1 MNISSS
7 SPSSPPSQQINNLNN
22 RRNSFLY
29 LGICLTL
36 LGCLISII
44 SIALPG
50 WQILDL
56 PELNAVHEH
65 AILFDCI
72 ISEVTPLNDLPRIH
86 RDGRKSLPP
95 LKPARQ
101 CTYKFEGLPSWQ
113 TSLFVRMAF
122 EEGDFGARE
131 HLNNHRFLPQHKA
144 VLFFCVFTSV
154 FSFLSIFVGAC
165 SSCFLPN
172 AILHTISVGLATS
185 CSILA
190 DISFW
195 MAAENDIGIRGS
207 TTVVYQQHL
216 SYAFFIHCLGS
227 LTLLLSSL
235 FSVLSAYLLLLGE
248 CRKKQLLLD
257 KNQRRDKMNEEYFD
271 QKNRLIQDD
280 SKCLL
285 LSDLFSIERAALTA
299 SLEVLPPP
307 PPGTPQNLILE
318 NSLIYSSPNNRI
330 GEFIGGKQILNIDN
344 IKCSDV

>member
-1 MNISSS
+1 MNESQHNNSSS
-7 SPSSPPSQQINNLNN
+7 N
-22 RRNSFLY
+22 RRNSFLF

-36 LGCLISII
+36 LGCIISII

-56 PELNAVHEH
+56 PELNALHEH
-65 AILFDCI
+65 AILYDCI
-72 ISEVTPLNDLPRIH
+72 ISEVTPLNALPRIH
-86 RDGRKSLPP
+86 RDGRKFLPP

-172 AILHTISVGLATS
+172 AILHSISVGLATS

-195 MAAENDIGIRGS
+195 IAAENDIGIRGS
-207 TTVVYQQHL
+207 SNAVYQQHL

-227 LTLLLSSL
+227 LILLISSL
-235 FSVLSAYLLLLGE
+235 FSILSAYLLLLRE
-248 CRKKQLLLD
+248 CRKRKLLD
-257 KNQRRDKMNEEYFD
+257 KNQKRDFNEKCFD
-271 QKNRLIQDD
+271 KKLNEKSLQEDLD

-285 LSDLFSIERAALTA
+285 LSDLFSIERAALTN

-307 PPGTPQNLILE
+307 PPGTPQQNL
-318 NSLIYSSPNNRI
+318 NNLIYSSNYSLI
-330 GEFIGGKQILNIDN
+330 SSGGFIGKQILNIDN
-344 IKCSDV
+344 VKCSDV

>member
-7 SPSSPPSQQINNLNN
+7 SPSPPSQQINNLNN

-29 LGICLTL
+29 LGISLTL

-56 PELNAVHEH
+56 PELNA
-65 AILFDCI
+65 
-72 ISEVTPLNDLPRIH
+72 VTPLNDLPRIH

-207 TTVVYQQHL
+207 TTVVYQV
-216 SYAFFIHCLGS
+216 SMFPF
-227 LTLLLSSL
+227 
-235 FSVLSAYLLLLGE
+235 VLKYGDVKNAYKFQNIE
-248 CRKKQLLLD
+248 NQD
-257 KNQRRDKMNEEYFD
+257 K
-271 QKNRLIQDD
+271 L
-280 SKCLL
+280 
-285 LSDLFSIERAALTA
+285 
-299 SLEVLPPP
+299 
-307 PPGTPQNLILE
+307 
-318 NSLIYSSPNNRI
+318 
-330 GEFIGGKQILNIDN
+330 
-344 IKCSDV
+344 